1 MNNTLPARLMEVWWR
16 VTGDREGRSP
26 SIPQQPGAPAAPPRA
41 IQRPHSAQGNLSQ
54 DLKV

>member
-41 IQRPHSAQGNLSQ
+41 IQRLHSAQGNLSQ